1 MKSLVDDVTDVD
13 PIGGK
18 LMYTMLYENVNAH
31 PILHYYGTEAAQDG
45 KYFTLDA
52 INYSKGD
59 K

>member
-31 PILHYYGTEAAQDG
+31 PILHYYGAEAAESA
-45 KYFTLDA
+45 TL
-52 INYSKGD
+52 NLCTMKLSLL
-59 K
+59 